1 MDANIYVYINTIN
14 IQIGVGFG
22 ELEEMSHSGAEILYL
37 VISSV

>member
-22 ELEEMSHSGAEILYL
+22 GLEEMSHSGAEILYL
-37 VISSV
+37 VISSG